1 MSPGLT
7 NRWFLSCLP
16 ALCLLFPCWQA
27 PAQSLPE
34 GEVVDER
41 YRSSLLFARVLEMV
55 REDYVDSE
63 GLDYENL
70 TFSALDGMLSSLDP
84 YSEFLDV
91 EQYRDIRSD
100 TQGVFGGLGI
110 YVGVQKDRSLR
121 INMPVPGGPAF
132 KAGLLPGD
140 WIMRIEGVN
149 TKGMSLTEAV
159 RLMRG
164 RPGEPV
170 RLEIYRPQSRIQKE
184 LMIPREVINVPTVR
198 DAGIIATFQKG
209 KGRIGY
215 LRILQFGQ
223 HTLEELEE
231 SFRELRR
238 KGANGV
244 IIDLRN
250 NPGGLLDAAIEVT
263 GRFIEP
269 GRVVAYTEGRPDAE
283 GRTYYRADGPK
294 HDIETPMVVLVN
306 RHSASGAEIVAG
318 AFKDLGR
325 AVLVGETTYGKG
337 SVQTIRPVD
346 RAGTGPPVAVRLTTA
361 RYYTPSRQIIHEQG
375 VAPHIYVPV
384 TYDEERLI
392 LKKQNRYV
400 LPPEEQA
407 RLDDVVDRQLD
418 RAVQTLMGWMAYR
431 KEQAKAPGPVA
442 WRN

>member
-1 MSPGLT
+1 MARVLAISC
-7 NRWFLSCLP
+7 FLFL
-16 ALCLLFPCWQA
+16 LLLFCWPTAGQEVA
-27 PAQSLPE
+27 NE
-34 GEVVDER
+34 DVVDES

-55 REDYVDSE
+55 REDFVDSE
-63 GLDYENL
+63 GLDYEGL
-70 TFSALDGMLSSLDP
+70 TFSALDGMLASLDP

-91 EQYRDIRSD
+91 DQYRDIRSD

-140 WIMRIEGVN
+140 WIVSIEGVN

-164 RPGEPV
+164 RPGNPV
-170 RLEIYRPQSRIQKE
+170 RLEIYRPQSRMRQE
-184 LMIPREVINVPTVR
+184 LMIPREVISVPTVR
-198 DAGIIATFQKG
+198 DAEVIMTFQKG

-223 HTLEELEE
+223 HTMEELEE
-231 SFRELRR
+231 AFRDLRR
-238 KGANGV
+238 QGANGV

-269 GRVVAYTEGRPDAE
+269 GRVVAYTEGRSDRD
-283 GRTYYRADGPK
+283 GRSYFRADGPR
-294 HDIETPMVVLVN
+294 HDVDTPMVVLIN

-318 AFKDLGR
+318 ALKDLGR

-361 RYYTPSRQIIHEQG
+361 RFFTPSRQIIHEQG
-375 VAPHIYVPV
+375 VSPHISVPV

-400 LPPEEQA
+400 LPPEDQGQ
-407 RLDDVVDRQLD
+407 LINVVDRQLE
-418 RAVQTLMGWMAYR
+418 RAVQALMGWMTYR
-431 KEQAKAPGPVA
+431 KEHAEAPGPVSF
-442 WRN
+442 RN